1 MAEMEKP
8 FGHEPDAID
17 YRTILI
23 CTGIFAVIVIG
34 VVLGLRAILNGAV
47 MPDYTQVAARPGQ
60 VPPKP
65 RLQPHPQADLAEFR
79 AQKEALLSGYAWT
92 DAQHDYARIPIQRA
106 MQIYVQ
112 RHAHAGAAPT
122 PASSGAPGS
131 GSGGAEPATSSG
143 APR

>member
-8 FGHEPDAID
+8 FGHEPDAIR

-23 CTGIFAVIVIG
+23 CAGVLAAVVIG
-34 VVLGLRAILNGAV
+34 VVLGLHAIISGAV
-47 MPDYTQVAARPGQ
+47 MPNYPAITARPGQ

-65 RLQPHPQADLAEFR
+65 RLQPHPRIDLAKFR
-79 AQKEALLSGYAWT
+79 ARKEALLSGYAWI

-112 RHAHAGAAPT
+112 RRARAGVA
-122 PASSGAPGS
+122 PASGS
-131 GSGGAEPATSSG
+131 SSADLAARG
-143 APR
+143 KRQ

>member
-23 CTGIFAVIVIG
+23 SAGILAAAVIG
-34 VVLGLRAILNGAV
+34 VVLGLHAVLTGAV
-47 MPDYTQVAARPGQ
+47 MPNYAEVAARPGQ
-60 VPPKP
+60 VPPEP
-65 RLQPHPQADLAEFR
+65 RLQPHPQADLAKFR

-92 DAQHDYARIPIQRA
+92 DAQHDYARIPIERA

-112 RHAHAGAAPT
+112 KHARAKTA
-122 PASSGAPGS
+122 PASASSSAKAAVPGAQ
-131 GSGGAEPATSSG
+131 
-143 APR
+143 R